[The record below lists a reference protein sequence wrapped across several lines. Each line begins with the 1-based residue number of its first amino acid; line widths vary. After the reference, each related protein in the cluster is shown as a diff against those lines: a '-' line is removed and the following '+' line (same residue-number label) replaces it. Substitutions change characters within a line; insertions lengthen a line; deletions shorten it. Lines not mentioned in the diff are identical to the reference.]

1 MARYRSRSPARRNR
15 SSRSPRRSDSRRED
29 RKCDRRASP
38 SYRPEPER
46 HDTVERRD
54 RKPSRDSYYK
64 PTYDREVDIDQDIAH
79 LQQDNR
85 MEWRRLKRQRMAE
98 RVDKC
103 IWRIT
108 PSPERQAPKQTD
120 ERVSEDEDHTA
131 AEVSDE
137 GRNIRPRSAKKRH
150 RRDRNQHSS
159 QSDSDAEAVQAQ
171 QVSMAMADA
180 FAQRAPSD
188 VAAASED
195 RTHQANADPDVGV
208 SGTEAIEAE
217 AGQMFREWLAE
228 DKARAIAAEKARIE
242 EEEANMLVGPE
253 LPAGV
258 TQQDM
263 GDYGGALLPG
273 EGAAMHAF
281 VQNGKR
287 IPRRGEVGLSA
298 DQISHF
304 EDLGYVMSGSRH
316 SRMNAIRIRKE
327 NQIYS
332 AEEKAALAM
341 YNFEENK
348 RKEQK
353 ILGDMQ
359 RLVQSTLG
367 DEEGEYEAPAGPEMP
382 PEATA

>member
-1 MARYRSRSPARRNR
+1 MPRRRSPSPDRRR
-15 SSRSPRRSDSRRED
+15 YSRSPRRHGSKRED
-29 RKCDRRASP
+29 RDRDRRPSP
-38 SYRPEPER
+38 SYRAER
-46 HDTVERRD
+46 YDHR
-54 RKPSRDSYYK
+54 PARDSYIRPQYEQ
-64 PTYDREVDIDQDIAH
+64 YEQEIDFDQDIAH
-79 LQQDNR
+79 LQRENR
-85 MEWRRLKRQRMAE
+85 IEWRRLKRQRMAE

-108 PSPERQAPKQTD
+108 PSPEREPPKIASGKT
-120 ERVSEDEDHTA
+120 SEDEDHTA

-137 GRNIRPRSAKKRH
+137 GRNIRPRSAKKR
-150 RRDRNQHSS
+150 DRVAFEQNSS
-159 QSDSDAEAVQAQ
+159 QSDSDAEAVEAKE
-171 QVSMAMADA
+171 VSEAMADA
-180 FAQRAPSD
+180 FAQKAPS
-188 VAAASED
+188 E
-195 RTHQANADPDVGV
+195 QAGPSDHGQPYTDTDATVGV

-217 AGQMFREWLAE
+217 AGQMFRDWLAE
-228 DKARAIAAEKARIE
+228 DKAKAIADEKRRIE

-258 TQQDM
+258 SQQDM

-359 RLVQSTLG
+359 KLVQSTLG
-367 DEEGEYEAPAGPEMP
+367 VDEGEYEEPAGPDMP
-382 PEATA
+382 PEALS